1 MRGGWVYI
9 VTNRP
14 FGPLYIGVTSNLA
27 RRAWEHREGATDSFT
42 KRYGLTRLVFAEW
55 HDEIIRAIQREK
67 TMKHWPRA
75 WKLNVIVA
83 QNPTWDDLFER
94 LNG

>member
-1 MRGGWVYI
+1 MRGGWIYI

-14 FGPLYIGVTSNLA
+14 FGTLYIGVTSNLP
-27 RRAWEHREGATDSFT
+27 RRAWEQRASAIDGFT

-55 HDEIIRAIQREK
+55 HDEILLAIQREK
-67 TMKHWPRA
+67 AMKHWRRA

-83 QNPTWDDLFER
+83 QNPTWDDLFEH